1 MQELIIRVKLPG
13 VKQAQQAQLN
23 VEPQKLSLSVS
34 GKYQLHIALPYAVA
48 QTEGTASF
56 NAAKQQLE
64 VTLPVVPPRLPPA
77 ASDMGRNSQA
87 QQQATAN
94 RTDDSRDPAAS
105 LLRKDA
111 DDAASSRDAATGL
124 TSASEDAEA
133 SNEASSSAH
142 QLRPGTTAGSDNGG
156 QGMNVQGQSLTENQR
171 RWLELHPGTSSSA
184 PAVVVQHQAAPAAEP
199 TDHDTLLAAAA
210 AGTTGRL

>member
-64 VTLPVVPPRLPPA
+64 VTLPVVPPKLPPA
-77 ASDMGRNSQA
+77 ASEMGRNSQA

-105 LLRKDA
+105 VLREDA
-111 DDAASSRDAATGL
+111 DDPALSRDAAAGL

-133 SNEASSSAH
+133 SDEASSSAH
-142 QLRPGTTAGSDNGG
+142 QQRPGTTAGSDNGG